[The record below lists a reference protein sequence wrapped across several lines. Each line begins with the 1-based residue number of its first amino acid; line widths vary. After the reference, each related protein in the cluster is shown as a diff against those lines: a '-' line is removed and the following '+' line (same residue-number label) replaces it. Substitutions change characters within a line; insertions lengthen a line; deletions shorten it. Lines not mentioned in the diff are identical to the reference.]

1 MSKAFVNDD
10 APAEEV
16 VIQRLNLTDGAAN
29 HITSQGYEA
38 YKKELEDL
46 LDRRTTGAAQNSPVD
61 ARIAVVKSILDSA
74 NVIDPARQKSD
85 RALFGATVTVED
97 EDGNE
102 RVYKIVGVDETD
114 AAAGKV
120 SWISPIGK
128 ALLQARVGDEVILRT
143 PSKNE
148 VLLIKNIEYKAID

>member
-46 LDRRTTGAAQNSPVD
+46 LDRRAAAAAQNSTAD
-61 ARIAVVKSILDSA
+61 ARIAVVKGILDSA
-74 NVIDPARQKSD
+74 NVIDPARQNSD
-85 RALFGATVTVED
+85 RVLFGATVTVED
-97 EDGNE
+97 EDGSD
-102 RVYKIVGVDETD
+102 RIYKIVGVDETD
-114 AAAGKV
+114 AAQGKV

-128 ALLQARVGDEVILRT
+128 ALLQARAGDEVTLRT

-148 VLLIKNIEYKAID
+148 VLLVKKIEYKAIG